1 MRKLFVLRRTLAAAA
16 VIALSCATVAQ
27 AQPKSPAEAM
37 GAHFR
42 TIDSHGVKLRVA
54 EMGKGPLVIL
64 VHGWPESW
72 YSWRHQIPALAKAG
86 YHVVAPDMRGFGH
99 SDKPPNIDDYNVLH
113 TTGDLVS
120 ITDAMGEK
128 QAVLVGHDW
137 GAGVVWNAILLHP
150 DRFRAVVAMS
160 VPYRGHAATSPLE
173 TTKKKYGDNF
183 WYTLYFQKP
192 GVAEKEFEVD
202 PAKTLRRI
210 YVLYGGH
217 GTPISPPEYTDP
229 KAGNV
234 GWLPR
239 IGEPKVLPAWLK
251 QADLDYYASEFKYA
265 GFRGGINYYR
275 NSNRN
280 WELTP
285 QLAGV
290 KVAHPALFIAGQD
303 DPVIRGETAQSLTT
317 MMKATNTDL
326 RGVTVIPNAG
336 HWIQQE
342 RPAEVNKMVLDF
354 LAGLKK

>member
-1 MRKLFVLRRTLAAAA
+1 MKGFGNRLAVAAAA
-16 VIALSCATVAQ
+16 FIMTSFATASY
-27 AQPKSPAEAM
+27 ARPKSPVEAM

-54 EMGKGPLVIL
+54 EMGSGPLVIL

-72 YSWRHQIPALAKAG
+72 YSWRNQIPVLAKAG

-99 SDKPPNIDDYNVLH
+99 SDKPPEIDDYNVLH
-113 TTGDLVS
+113 TTDDLVA

-128 QAVLVGHDW
+128 QAVLIGHDW
-137 GAGVVWNAILLHP
+137 GAGVVWSAILLHP
-150 DRFRAVVAMS
+150 DRFRAAVAMS
-160 VPYRGHAATSPLE
+160 VPYRGHATSPPMD
-173 TTKKKYGDNF
+173 TTKKIYGDNF
-183 WYTLYFQKP
+183 WYTLYFQNP
-192 GVAEKEFEVD
+192 GVAEKEFEAD
-202 PAKTLRRI
+202 PNKTLRRI

-217 GTPISPPEYTDP
+217 GTPIEPPAYTDP

-275 NSNRN
+275 NADRN

-285 QLAGV
+285 QLAGATITAPV
-290 KVAHPALFIAGQD
+290 MFIAGQD
-303 DPVIRGETAQSLTT
+303 DPVIRGQTAESLTT
-317 MMKATNTDL
+317 MLKVTAKDL
-326 RGVTVIPNAG
+326 RSVTVMPNAG

-342 RPAEVNKMVLDF
+342 RPAEVNNALIKF
-354 LAGLKK
+354 LGELNR